1 MLTFFYNTFYLESI
15 SSFSYDEFSIRL
27 ENFLSLFR
35 SYFPSVK
42 SFLMDSETYLDHI
55 RYAVRGRKAASLYDS
70 LLTPAELETLKMLR
84 DNPEKSRLEQERI
97 SIAYIKSRQ

>member
-42 SFLMDSETYLDHI
+42 SFLMDRVTYLDHL
-55 RYAVRGRKAASLYDS
+55 RYAVRGRKASAIYDV

-84 DNPEKSRLEQERI
+84 DNPGKSRLEQERI
-97 SIAYIKSRQ
+97 SIA